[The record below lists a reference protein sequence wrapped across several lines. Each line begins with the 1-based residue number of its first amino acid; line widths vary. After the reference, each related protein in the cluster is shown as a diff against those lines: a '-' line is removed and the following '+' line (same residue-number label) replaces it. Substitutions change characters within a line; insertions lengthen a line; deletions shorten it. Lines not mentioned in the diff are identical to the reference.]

1 MPGGVGGAVQ
11 AARFAGGL
19 GAACCVL
26 GSVRRGAFPSQGRVQ
41 HVPVWLLV
49 RRRSDRGRGGCCSR
63 RGLRSASSAG
73 PLLLGAGLWS
83 CWWFSPCLI
92 CGWSPRRNM
101 DAAGNAGGGLAV
113 WFFPIVSAGR
123 RPVSSCKRKS
133 LSGLIV
139 GRAFVLCAVCGCACW
154 ALCRRARILY
164 HSSRRGT
171 LCGFQ
176 RGQGVRVSLPDLGAH
191 SGNGRDV
198 APVCPIS
205 YRGKQAPAHLCA

>member
-26 GSVRRGAFPSQGRVQ
+26 GGVRRGLSHSRDGGNVG
-41 HVPVWLLV
+41 
-49 RRRSDRGRGGCCSR
+49 RSDRVRGCCSR

-123 RPVSSCKRKS
+123 RPVPSCKRKS

-139 GRAFVLCAVCGCACW
+139 GRAFVLSGGLIVWGCGCCTASSVGGWVSDLGCVCPG
-154 ALCRRARILY
+154 CRRA
-164 HSSRRGT
+164 
-171 LCGFQ
+171 
-176 RGQGVRVSLPDLGAH
+176 V
-191 SGNGRDV
+191 
-198 APVCPIS
+198 
-205 YRGKQAPAHLCA
+205 